1 MAFLLSVESASDSCK
16 KGDWTI
22 EKSFVRRVGNVRRR
36 RQRAD
41 PVAVNDDF
49 ENAFGGVDRVAE

>member
-1 MAFLLSVESASDSCK
+1 MAFLLSDESASDSRK

-49 ENAFGGVDRVAE
+49 ENAFGCIDRVAE